1 MRRVLFV
8 TLLLIML
15 ASIAAC
21 SPGAAATEES
31 VTIDPTPTLV
41 REDLTREQSLLVARL
56 SESLGVP
63 VEDIRVAVTEAIDW
77 PDGCLGIQKIG
88 VMCTQAVVPGFR
100 FVLEVEGKQYEFH
113 TNKDM
118 SVILPV
124 EEPTVAAGPAES
136 TVIKQL
142 AANLGLQ
149 ASDVSVVSSK
159 IVEFGDACLGVAQE
173 GVSCAQVVTPGLIIV
188 LEADGVQYEYHTS
201 ADGSRVQP
209 ATVALAWKREG
220 GIAGFCDTLMVFRS
234 GEVFT
239 NSCNAQADGKMG
251 TLANLL
257 SSAERS
263 QFNNWLA
270 AFGETDLDASDPKGV
285 ADRMV
290 VTLEIFGIGSGEPA
304 ATEQQEL
311 FSFAQDLYQE
321 LAK

>member
-1 MRRVLFV
+1 MITHASIIHLFGTLLIDGTSIQLEGVRVRRVLFV

-124 EEPTVAAGPAES
+124 EEPTIAAGPAES

-220 GIAGFCDTLMVFRS
+220 
-234 GEVFT
+234 
-239 NSCNAQADGKMG
+239 
-251 TLANLL
+251 
-257 SSAERS
+257 
-263 QFNNWLA
+263 
-270 AFGETDLDASDPKGV
+270 
-285 ADRMV
+285 
-290 VTLEIFGIGSGEPA
+290 
-304 ATEQQEL
+304 
-311 FSFAQDLYQE
+311 
-321 LAK
+321 

>member
-1 MRRVLFV
+1 
-8 TLLLIML
+8 ML

-220 GIAGFCDTLMVFRS
+220 GIAGFCDTLTVFRS

-311 FSFAQDLYQE
+311 FNFAQDLYQE

>member
-311 FSFAQDLYQE
+311 FNFAQDLYQE

>member
-1 MRRVLFV
+1 
-8 TLLLIML
+8 ML